1 VRVPVL
7 EKFPNQPAI
16 ALSYFFRG
24 HLAPLSRRPYQP
36 ENRFSSVSRPFLNV
50 SGAASP
56 LRRGALLR
64 TAPRVPLARI
74 YQTATIGPAGLY
86 CWLDC
91 ACAGVGRRGVG
102 SGMWLKG
109 GEMNEVKTSERQRGR
124 AREERIGS
132 QMKTDTHRSEMRL
145 WLIRAGSA
153 LTAPGAGQQK
163 VLGCF
168 EGCPATLRASD

>member
-1 VRVPVL
+1 MTRVL
-7 EKFPNQPAI
+7 QGFEISDRLAAGCLRKQPAGGEGTGGYLFFWSARRTNRLCRYRSQKSVRI
-16 ALSYFFRG
+16 NRQLRSPISFRG

-102 SGMWLKG
+102 SGMWL
-109 GEMNEVKTSERQRGR
+109 
-124 AREERIGS
+124 
-132 QMKTDTHRSEMRL
+132 
-145 WLIRAGSA
+145 
-153 LTAPGAGQQK
+153 
-163 VLGCF
+163 
-168 EGCPATLRASD
+168 